1 VVTLNFVGL
10 LIIAVIA
17 VAGPLLAE
25 LVPGRV
31 LPPVVIEV
39 VGGIVVGPQVLGW
52 VHVDVPITVL
62 SFMGLGFLLFL
73 AGLELEPDSLWSRQ
87 SRAAMV
93 AFVVTLAFAFPLA
106 AVLKV
111 AGADA
116 DVRILAL
123 ALTSTSLGVV
133 APILRDGGESTSPFG
148 QNVLIAASIG
158 EFASLILLT
167 VLFSADPKSTPV
179 QILYVVGMVASA
191 AVAVVVIT
199 RWWGSRWFNNALHR
213 LDETT
218 SQLRVRAAFVLLLVF
233 AALADRFGVDAVLGT
248 FVAGIVLRVANHDTG
263 PAKERFTAKLH
274 AIGFGFLVP
283 VFFIATGVQLDV
295 RAMFHDVHTL
305 LLVPLFLVGMAVARG
320 LPSVALF
327 RRRFRPKA
335 AVAAG
340 ALQAT
345 SLTFP
350 IIAST
355 IGRSL
360 HFMSAPTAAAL
371 VAAGLLSVIV
381 FPIVALALRPWTEV
395 AVAAGTAEA

>member
-1 VVTLNFVGL
+1 VVSLNFVGL
-10 LIIAVIA
+10 LIVAVIA
-17 VAGPLLAE
+17 VAAPLLAE

-31 LPPVVIEV
+31 LPPVVVEV
-39 VGGIVVGPQVLGW
+39 VAGVLVGPQVLGW
-52 VHVDVPITVL
+52 VHIDVPITVL
-62 SFMGLGFLLFL
+62 SFMGLGFVLFL

-93 AFVVTLAFAFPLA
+93 AFGVTLAIAFPLA
-106 AVLKV
+106 AILKV
-111 AGADA
+111 AGAGA
-116 DVRILAL
+116 DLRILAL

-133 APILRDGGESTSPFG
+133 VPILRDSGESTSPFG
-148 QNVLIAASIG
+148 QAVLVAASIG
-158 EFASLILLT
+158 EFASLVLLT

-179 QILYVVGMVASA
+179 QIIYVVGMVASA
-191 AVAVVVIT
+191 AVAVVIVT
-199 RWWGSRWFNNALHR
+199 RWWGSRWFTDALHR

-233 AALADRFGVDAVLGT
+233 AALADRFGVDAVLGA
-248 FVAGIVLRVANHDTG
+248 FVAGIVLRVANRDTG

-283 VFFIATGVQLDV
+283 IFFISTGMKLDV
-295 RAMFHDVHTL
+295 RAMFADAHTL

-320 LPSVALF
+320 VPSLVLF
-327 RRRFRPKA
+327 RQFRRPA
-335 AVAAG
+335 AVSAA

-355 IGRSL
+355 IGLSL
-360 HFMSAPTAAAL
+360 HFMSRPTAAAL

-381 FPIVALALRPWTEV
+381 FPIVALTLRPWTEP
-395 AVAAGTAEA
+395 ALAAEA

>member
-1 VVTLNFVGL
+1 MVSLNFVGL
-10 LIIAVIA
+10 LIVAVIA
-17 VAGPLLAE
+17 VAAPLLAE

-31 LPPVVIEV
+31 LPPVVVEV
-39 VGGIVVGPQVLGW
+39 VAGVLVGPQVLGW

-62 SFMGLGFLLFL
+62 SFMGLGFVLFL

-93 AFVVTLAFAFPLA
+93 AFGVTLAIAFPLA
-106 AVLKV
+106 AILKV
-111 AGADA
+111 AGAGA
-116 DVRILAL
+116 DLRILAL

-133 APILRDGGESTSPFG
+133 VPILRDSGESTSPFG
-148 QNVLIAASIG
+148 QSVLVAASIG
-158 EFASLILLT
+158 EFASLVLLT

-179 QILYVVGMVASA
+179 QIVYVVGMVASA
-191 AVAVVVIT
+191 AVAVVIVT
-199 RWWGSRWFNNALHR
+199 RWWGSRWFTDALHR

-233 AALADRFGVDAVLGT
+233 AALADRFGVDAVLGA
-248 FVAGIVLRVANHDTG
+248 FVAGIVLRVANRDTG

-283 VFFIATGVQLDV
+283 IFFITTGMKLDV
-295 RAMFHDVHTL
+295 RAMFADVHTL

-320 LPSVALF
+320 VPSLVLF
-327 RRRFRPKA
+327 RQFRRPA
-335 AVAAG
+335 AVAAA

-355 IGRSL
+355 IGLSL
-360 HFMSAPTAAAL
+360 HFMSRPTAAAL

-381 FPIVALALRPWTEV
+381 FPIVALTLRPWTEP
-395 AVAAGTAEA
+395 ALAAEA

>member
-1 VVTLNFVGL
+1 VVSLNFVGL
-10 LIIAVIA
+10 LIVAVIA
-17 VAGPLLAE
+17 VGAPLLAE

-31 LPPVVIEV
+31 LPPVVVEV
-39 VGGIVVGPQVLGW
+39 VAGVLVGPQVLGW

-62 SFMGLGFLLFL
+62 SFMGLGFVLFL

-93 AFVVTLAFAFPLA
+93 AFAVTLAIAFPLA
-106 AVLKV
+106 AVLKI
-111 AGADA
+111 AGASA
-116 DVRILAL
+116 DLRILAL

-133 APILRDGGESTSPFG
+133 VPILRDSGESTSPFG
-148 QNVLIAASIG
+148 QSVLVAASIG
-158 EFASLILLT
+158 EFASLVLLT
-167 VLFSADPKSTPV
+167 VLFSAEPTSTPV

-191 AVAVVVIT
+191 AVAVVIVT
-199 RWWGSRWFNNALHR
+199 RWWGSRWFTDALHR

-233 AALADRFGVDAVLGT
+233 AALADRFGVDAVLGA
-248 FVAGIVLRVANHDTG
+248 FVAGIVLRVANRDTG

-283 VFFIATGVQLDV
+283 IFFITTGMKLDV
-295 RAMFHDVHTL
+295 RAMFADVHTL

-320 LPSVALF
+320 VPSLVLF
-327 RRRFRPKA
+327 RQFRRPA
-335 AVAAG
+335 TVAAA
-340 ALQAT
+340 ALQST

-355 IGRSL
+355 IGLSL
-360 HFMSAPTAAAL
+360 HFMSRPTAAAL

-381 FPIVALALRPWTEV
+381 FPIVALTLRPWTEP
-395 AVAAGTAEA
+395 ALAAEP

>member
-1 VVTLNFVGL
+1 MVSLNFVGL
-10 LIIAVIA
+10 LIVAVIA
-17 VAGPLLAE
+17 VAAPLLAE

-31 LPPVVIEV
+31 LPPVVVEV
-39 VGGIVVGPQVLGW
+39 VAGVLVGPQVLGW

-62 SFMGLGFLLFL
+62 SFMGLGFVLFL

-93 AFVVTLAFAFPLA
+93 AFGVTLAIAFPLA
-106 AVLKV
+106 AILKV
-111 AGADA
+111 AGAGA
-116 DVRILAL
+116 DLRILAL

-133 APILRDGGESTSPFG
+133 VPILRDSGESTSPFG
-148 QNVLIAASIG
+148 QAVLVAASIG
-158 EFASLILLT
+158 EFASLVLLT

-179 QILYVVGMVASA
+179 QIIYVVGMVASA
-191 AVAVVVIT
+191 AVAVVIVT
-199 RWWGSRWFNNALHR
+199 RWWGSRWFTDALHR

-233 AALADRFGVDAVLGT
+233 AALADRFGVDAVLGA
-248 FVAGIVLRVANHDTG
+248 FVAGIVLRVANRDTG

-283 VFFIATGVQLDV
+283 IFFITTGMKLDV
-295 RAMFHDVHTL
+295 RAMFADAHTL

-320 LPSVALF
+320 VPSLVLF
-327 RRRFRPKA
+327 RQFRRPA
-335 AVAAG
+335 AVAAA

-355 IGRSL
+355 IGLSL
-360 HFMSAPTAAAL
+360 HFMSRPTAAAL

-381 FPIVALALRPWTEV
+381 FPIVALTLRPWTEP
-395 AVAAGTAEA
+395 ALAAEA

>member
-1 VVTLNFVGL
+1 VVSLNFVGL
-10 LIIAVIA
+10 LIVAVIA
-17 VAGPLLAE
+17 VAAPLLAE

-31 LPPVVIEV
+31 LPPVVVEV
-39 VGGIVVGPQVLGW
+39 VAGVLVGPQVLGW

-62 SFMGLGFLLFL
+62 SFMGLGFVLFL

-93 AFVVTLAFAFPLA
+93 AFAVTLAIAFPLA
-106 AVLKV
+106 AVLKI
-111 AGADA
+111 AGASA
-116 DVRILAL
+116 DLRILAL

-133 APILRDGGESTSPFG
+133 VPILRDSGESTSPFG
-148 QNVLIAASIG
+148 QSVLVAASIG
-158 EFASLILLT
+158 EFASLVLLT

-191 AVAVVVIT
+191 AVAVVIVT
-199 RWWGSRWFNNALHR
+199 RWWGSRWFTDALHR

-233 AALADRFGVDAVLGT
+233 AALADRFGVDAVLGA
-248 FVAGIVLRVANHDTG
+248 FVAGIVLRVANRDTG

-283 VFFIATGVQLDV
+283 IFFITTGMKLDV
-295 RAMFHDVHTL
+295 RAMFADVHTL

-320 LPSVALF
+320 VPSLVLF
-327 RRRFRPKA
+327 RQFRRPA
-335 AVAAG
+335 TVAAA
-340 ALQAT
+340 ALQST

-355 IGRSL
+355 IGLSL
-360 HFMSAPTAAAL
+360 HFMSRPTAAAL

-381 FPIVALALRPWTEV
+381 FPIVALTLRPWTEP
-395 AVAAGTAEA
+395 ALAAEP